1 MAWTTEYGLLHRM
14 GMPPRVLEAMFS
26 YTRAIQRRFKLGT
39 SIGPLFPNTNGIM
52 QGCPLAI
59 LRINCIMMAW
69 ARTIQHNAHT
79 SLCTIGV
86 YMDDKNARASSLQQ
100 LQDVVKLTESFD
112 DHIDA
117 VVNLRKTVAYATA
130 TTSRRSLSSVT
141 INNQPVPTL
150 ADDRLLGAQASFTKR
165 RSRALADKRAA
176 DYLTVAERVV
186 ICPLNIAAKE
196 TILTTAGGTKY
207 SFGLEMGGCSKKLE
221 TSLRSTVVQALWRGR
236 ARQAADII
244 LTKGHK
250 GHRFDPVQLRVI
262 WPVLCARKQL
272 LKHPSLRPQ
281 WLHLW
286 HLTQTRRA
294 NLRDGRSNMTGPLA
308 IIQTTCKDMG
318 WTWTAPFT
326 FLVPVG
332 HGQTLE
338 MHLLQ
343 QEDAYFLHILRLG
356 ASRMLWSRTSTNR
369 KEFRGIQNG
378 IDKKASLAL
387 LNSRSLQEYDR
398 GILRSIVAGAIY
410 TQRVLFISKKSD
422 HPVCVHCW
430 QQQEDLLHLFWH
442 CPAWIHIRSAYLS
455 AEQLRSAQT
464 LPPCTLR
471 AGLFGLWYCTKPPSS
486 LFGPTSCSSSS
497 TPLYFSRQG
506 PAYDGGDYQSQESC
520 GTT

>member
-1 MAWTTEYGLLHRM
+1 MHELKLLGDESLTGLVQFYSLVEATAKWPTAMQEVPVAALRKPTGTSPLDIRPISLAPIIYRIWAKIRFKQLQTWHVLWLPDVLRGGAPNREAADVYYHLALDIEHAQSSNHPLFGIFWDYKKCFDQVAWTIEYGLLHRM

-100 LQDVVKLTESFD
+100 LQDVVKLTEPFD
-112 DHIDA
+112 DHVDA
-117 VVNLRKTVAYATA
+117 VVNLRRTVAYATT

-236 ARQAADII
+236 ARKAVDII
-244 LTKGHK
+244 LTICHK

-262 WPVLCARKQL
+262 WPLLCARKQL
-272 LKHPSLRPQ
+272 L
-281 WLHLW
+281 
-286 HLTQTRRA
+286 T
-294 NLRDGRSNMTGPLA
+294 PLA
-308 IIQTTCKDMG
+308 SYTNS
-318 WTWTAPFT
+318 
-326 FLVPVG
+326 
-332 HGQTLE
+332 
-338 MHLLQ
+338 
-343 QEDAYFLHILRLG
+343 
-356 ASRMLWSRTSTNR
+356 ASKSARWS
-369 KEFRGIQNG
+369 F
-378 IDKKASLAL
+378 
-387 LNSRSLQEYDR
+387 
-398 GILRSIVAGAIY
+398 
-410 TQRVLFISKKSD
+410 
-422 HPVCVHCW
+422 
-430 QQQEDLLHLFWH
+430 
-442 CPAWIHIRSAYLS
+442 
-455 AEQLRSAQT
+455 
-464 LPPCTLR
+464 
-471 AGLFGLWYCTKPPSS
+471 
-486 LFGPTSCSSSS
+486 
-497 TPLYFSRQG
+497 
-506 PAYDGGDYQSQESC
+506 
-520 GTT
+520 